1 MTSSPPPEPQSRRR
15 SLGFTEAVGVFVAF
29 AAIGSILFWSL
40 SRERNLLAEGGKLFP
55 LPESSAL
62 PTTGL
67 PGLEPEVSP
76 RPTVLASPEQT
87 GLLEDRT
94 EPRAVAPVAP
104 AQRQRVE
111 FSDVSSDYW
120 AYPFIMALAE
130 RGIVTGFGDRTFRPQ
145 APVTRA
151 EFAAMTQRAFDR
163 SGQGKSVNYSDIPS
177 GFWASSAIQSA
188 TRTGFLEGYPGNVFQ
203 PKQQIPRVQVLVA
216 LASGLGLKAAPNPS
230 QALGRFQDAQ
240 QIPQWATN
248 QVSAATN
255 AGLVVNH
262 PNQNQLNPNRDATRA
277 ETAAFIYQALAE
289 AGKVE
294 KVQSQYIVRP

>member
-1 MTSSPPPEPQSRRR
+1 MTSTPPEPQSPRRR

-40 SRERNLLAEGGKLFP
+40 SRERNLISEGGKLFP

-62 PTTGL
+62 PTAMI
-67 PGLEPEVSP
+67 PGLEPETSPTAAVSP
-76 RPTVLASPEQT
+76 DPTLPET
-87 GLLEDRT
+87 RT
-94 EPRAVAPVAP
+94 TAEPRAVAPVAP
-104 AQRQRVE
+104 EQRERVE

-120 AYPFIMALAE
+120 AYPFIMALAQ
-130 RGIVTGFGDRTFRPQ
+130 RGIITGFGDRTFRPQ

-163 SGQGKSVNYSDIPS
+163 SGQGGSVSYNDIPS
-177 GFWASSAIQSA
+177 GFWATSAIQSA
-188 TRTGFLEGYPGNVFQ
+188 TKTGFLKGYPGDVFQ

-216 LASGLGLKAAPNPS
+216 LASGLGLKAASDPS
-230 QALGRFQDAQ
+230 QVLGRFQDAQ
-240 QIPQWATN
+240 QIPNWATK

-262 PNQNQLNPNRDATRA
+262 PNQNQLNPGRDATRA